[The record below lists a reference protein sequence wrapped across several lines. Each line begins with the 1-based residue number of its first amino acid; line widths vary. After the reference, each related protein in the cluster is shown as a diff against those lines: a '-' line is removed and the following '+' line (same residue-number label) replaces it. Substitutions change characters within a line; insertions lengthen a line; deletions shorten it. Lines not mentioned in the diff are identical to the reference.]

1 MRFLFA
7 GVTAVQV
14 VIAAAAYTASGMPV
28 LAQGVP
34 AVGASTTLAS
44 LPGKAS
50 NRQIED
56 FKASRSAFLRANPIG
71 GPQMSSI
78 TKALTLA
85 DPNLV
90 DDLLAAASDGSA
102 LQRAAIGSGL
112 GQAVK
117 AIAAVDRPLADSI
130 AAKIAGTGLADVMA
144 GYSAGTSD
152 VQTLATGGAGG
163 GGGGGGGAGV
173 GGPVG
178 GFLLASGG
186 GRPSS
191 EYGSSSTGNSGQN
204 TVFGSNG
211 SGSVACTASVSPRRR
226 C

>member
-14 VIAAAAYTASGMPV
+14 AIAAAAYTASGM
-28 LAQGVP
+28 LAFAQGAP
-34 AVGASTTLAS
+34 AVSASTTLAS

-117 AIAAVDRPLADSI
+117 AIAAVDKPLADSI

-152 VQTLATGGAGG
+152 VQTLATGGA
-163 GGGGGGGAGV
+163 GGGGGGAGV